1 MIFGEIFLLTFFF
14 FFQIFGK
21 RGKRREREKE
31 REIFE
36 YAKADLDKT
45 FFLSF
50 FKIFTDI
57 EGIFF
62 TYKASI
68 FWFGFLKPQNPKV
81 YMAVFDTDPIF

>member
-1 MIFGEIFLLTFFF
+1 MIKSLGINFDFWGNIFVNFLLL

-21 RGKRREREKE
+21 RGKRRERERE

-50 FKIFTDI
+50 FFKFSQILK
-57 EGIFF
+57 GFF
-62 TYKASI
+62 LHTRHR
-68 FWFGFLKPQNPKV
+68 FFDL
-81 YMAVFDTDPIF
+81 VF

>member
-1 MIFGEIFLLTFFF
+1 LIFGEIFLLTFFF

-21 RGKRREREKE
+21 RGKRRERERE

-62 TYKASI
+62 LHTRHR
-68 FWFGFLKPQNPKV
+68 FFDL
-81 YMAVFDTDPIF
+81 VF

>member
-1 MIFGEIFLLTFFF
+1 MIKSLGINFDFWGNIFVNFLLL

-21 RGKRREREKE
+21 RGKRRERERE

-50 FKIFTDI
+50 F
-57 EGIFF
+57 
-62 TYKASI
+62 
-68 FWFGFLKPQNPKV
+68 
-81 YMAVFDTDPIF
+81 